1 MNGHRNGNGN
11 GGGMTSAPGTAAF
24 GVLQE
29 RVHGLEQSF
38 RSMESGVNDRFS
50 GISSQIASLA
60 AKLEERAKIPWSAFG
75 VMLTA
80 VTVLGALVYWPIREN
95 QARLIEVVDRL
106 SIRMETNYASSR
118 EVELRLN
125 AAGQRRDDMQRATE
139 ERIKRSEGDIDM
151 IQKQLVPRGEHEQ
164 TWTGQRQRDVD
175 LQRQIDEVRKGFGD
189 LYSPKDALA
198 RMQQRID
205 ELERQSR
212 TTGSSGRG

>member
-1 MNGHRNGNGN
+1 MSRGRNGY
-11 GGGMTSAPGTAAF
+11 GGVMTQAPDVAAF

-38 RSMESGVNDRFS
+38 RSMESGVT
-50 GISSQIASLA
+50 SQIASLA

-95 QARLIEVVDRL
+95 QSRLIEVVDRL
-106 SIRMETNYASSR
+106 GMRMETNYASSR

-125 AAGQRRDDMQRATE
+125 AAGQRRDDIQHATD
-139 ERIKRSEGDIDM
+139 ERIKRSENDIDA

-212 TTGSSGRG
+212 AMGGSGR

>member
-1 MNGHRNGNGN
+1 MTGRRNGYGN
-11 GGGMTSAPGTAAF
+11 GGGMNSSPGTAAF

-38 RSMESGVNDRFS
+38 RSMESGVT
-50 GISSQIASLA
+50 SQIASLA

-95 QARLIEVVDRL
+95 QSRLIEVVDRL
-106 SIRMETNYASSR
+106 GMRMETNYASSR

-125 AAGQRRDDMQRATE
+125 AAGQRRDDVQRATD
-139 ERIKRSEGDIDM
+139 ERIKRSETDIDA

-205 ELERQSR
+205 DLERQSR
-212 TTGSSGRG
+212 AMGGSGRG

>member
-1 MNGHRNGNGN
+1 MSRGRNGY
-11 GGGMTSAPGTAAF
+11 GGGMTPTPDVAAF

-38 RSMESGVNDRFS
+38 RSMESGVT
-50 GISSQIASLA
+50 SQIASLA

-95 QARLIEVVDRL
+95 QSRLIEVADRL
-106 SIRMETNYASSR
+106 GIRLETNYASSR

-125 AAGQRRDDMQRATE
+125 AAGQRRDDVQRATD
-139 ERIKRSEGDIDM
+139 ERIRRSETDIDA

-212 TTGSSGRG
+212 TAGGSGRG